1 MVMRMINAGLVLE
14 GGGMKGM
21 YTAGVLE
28 YFMERDIYFKNCYG
42 VSAGACHLCSYIS
55 KQKKRAYRV
64 SLDYLSDRNYCSMRS
79 LVLTGDLFNV
89 KMCYDTIPNKL
100 DLYDYKAAAKY
111 EGNAYAVV
119 TNIRTGEPEYMPMR
133 EMHRDIV
140 AVQAS
145 ASLPLVARNV
155 RIGNEYYLDG
165 GISDAI
171 PIRKS
176 GADGNEKSVVVLTKE
191 EGYVR
196 KPTSAAS
203 LNMIKLRYGRRFP
216 KVYELMKNRAERYNE
231 TMRFLEQE
239 RQAGRAFVIC
249 PKKANDIGR
258 IEKNR
263 EKLEALYKIGYNDAK
278 ACFEELMRFLKE
290 GVPQGG
296 AVCE

>member
-64 SLDYLSDRNYCSMRS
+64 SLDYLSDRNYCSVQS

-89 KMCYDTIPNKL
+89 QMCYDTIPNKL

-249 PKKANDIGR
+249 PKEANDIGR
-258 IEKNR
+258 IEKDR

-278 ACFEELMRFLKE
+278 ACFEELMRFLEK

-296 AVCE
+296 TVCE